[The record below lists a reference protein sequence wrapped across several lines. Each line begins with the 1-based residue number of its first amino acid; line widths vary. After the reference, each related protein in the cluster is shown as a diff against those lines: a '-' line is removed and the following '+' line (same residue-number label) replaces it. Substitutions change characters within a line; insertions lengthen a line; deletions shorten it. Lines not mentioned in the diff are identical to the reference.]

1 MTVLAFLVAIVVL
14 VAIHE
19 LGHFSVARWCGVKV
33 LRFSVGFG
41 PRLWRWTSPTSG
53 TEFVV
58 GTLPFGGYV
67 KMLDEREAPV
77 EAHERAQAFNTQP
90 LRSKAAIVLAGP
102 VANLILAVALYSCVN
117 WSGIQMAQAIVGKP
131 PQDSVLAAAGFSG
144 GERILRAGF
153 EGEELEDVASFEGF
167 RWWLARSAIGHH
179 NLQVE
184 FTTAQKQSPKLAL
197 LPLGA
202 VDASSADAKLFQK
215 IGAVA
220 PFSQARLGGVLPN
233 GAAAQAQL
241 RAGDVV
247 LRVNETDIVDSM
259 QLYELI
265 RASGSSGAPH
275 GQTWLIERNG
285 ARTTVLVS
293 PKLEQD
299 NGRPIGRIGAMVAAP
314 PAMVTVRYGLLDGL
328 GQAFG
333 RTWETSALTLKVMG
347 QIVIGEASLS
357 NISGPIAIA
366 GYAGQSAAM
375 GLTQFLVFLAL
386 MSVSLGVL
394 NLLPVPILD
403 GGLLMYYLWEAL
415 SGKPVSQLWTER
427 LQKLGLVILLM
438 MMSVAVFNDV
448 ARLLR

>member
-1 MTVLAFLVAIVVL
+1 MTVFAFLIAIVVL
-14 VAIHE
+14 VAVHE

-33 LRFSVGFG
+33 IRFSVGFG
-41 PRLWRWTSPTSG
+41 PRLWGWTSRTSG
-53 TEFVV
+53 TEFIV
-58 GTLPFGGYV
+58 GMLPFGGYV

-77 EAHERAQAFNTQP
+77 ELHERARAFNTQP

-117 WSGIQMAQAIVGKP
+117 WSGIEMAQAVVGKP
-131 PQDSVLAAAGFSG
+131 PQDSVLAAAGFLG
-144 GERILRAGF
+144 GERIQRAGF
-153 EGEELEDVASFEGF
+153 EGEAMEEVVSFEGF
-167 RWWLARSAIGHH
+167 RWWLARGAIGHR

-184 FTTAQKQSPKLAL
+184 FTRPQKQSPKTAL
-197 LPLGA
+197 LQLSA

-215 IGAVA
+215 IGVMA
-220 PFSQARLGGVLPN
+220 PFSQARLGGLSPN
-233 GAAAQAQL
+233 GAAAQAKLQ
-241 RAGDVV
+241 AGDVV
-247 LRVNETDIVDSM
+247 LRVDETDIVDSM
-259 QLYELI
+259 QLYELV
-265 RASGSSGAPH
+265 RASGSSGVPRE
-275 GQTWLIERNG
+275 QTWMIERSG
-285 ARTTVLVS
+285 VRTTVLVS
-293 PKLEQD
+293 PKREQD
-299 NGRPIGRIGAMVAAP
+299 KGQPIGRIGAMVAAP
-314 PAMVTVRYGLLDGL
+314 PAMATVRYGVLDGL
-328 GQAFG
+328 EQAFN

-357 NISGPIAIA
+357 NVSGPIAIA

-375 GLTQFLVFLAL
+375 GFTQFLLFLAL

-427 LQKLGLVILLM
+427 LQKLGLVVLLM

-448 ARLLR
+448 TRLFR